1 MGFSLADS
9 LPFNQ
14 SVRCPPLWA
23 WRECSSDRALSS
35 HMKSAPA
42 SSITEGT
49 RMPAPP
55 GQPALIRGWGVACE
69 EVSSA
74 YESSNLEDNGF
85 VSPAPAGRP
94 SSGSWMSHDLTFF
107 RNGVHSLDFRLLIYE
122 VDTLPPYHPQHGLM
136 VSVGVWSGPTWRAA
150 PPLGL
155 SPEIP
160 LVLNSHVFGDF
171 SQKPE

>member
-1 MGFSLADS
+1 
-9 LPFNQ
+9 
-14 SVRCPPLWA
+14 
-23 WRECSSDRALSS
+23 
-35 HMKSAPA
+35 
-42 SSITEGT
+42 
-49 RMPAPP
+49 MPAPP

-107 RNGVHSLDFRLLIYE
+107 RNGVHSSDFRLLIYE

-136 VSVGVWSGPTWRAA
+136 VSVGVWSGPAWRAA

-171 SQKPE
+171 SQKPEEQCCAHLGPTLPVLLALLSYDTSTHTHAHMQPASSNWNVVN